1 MRLTER
7 SAMRL
12 VACFEA
18 FKGVLVLL
26 AASGLLSL
34 LHKDIEAIAVRL
46 IEHMHLNPA
55 SKYATIFLDAAARLQ
70 DSRLVMLALGAA
82 AYATIRLVEGWGLYR
97 ERAWAEVL
105 AAASGAIYMPI
116 EVYGWFKHPTW
127 FRFAVFVV
135 NAAVVGIMWRALAKR
150 KPKPEATPLRSE
162 VSKER

>member
-7 SAMRL
+7 STIRL

-116 EVYGWFKHPTW
+116 EVYGWLKHPTW
-127 FRFAVFVV
+127 FRFAVFLV

-150 KPKPEATPLRSE
+150 KSKPEATPLRSE